1 MRRTARSVDDNCNQ
15 RRAQCPALC
24 LVSLMRVGQAK
35 LEGCIQSKLQG
46 IEALLDKT
54 K

>member
-1 MRRTARSVDDNCNQ
+1 MPGVI
-15 RRAQCPALC
+15 
-24 LVSLMRVGQAK
+24 LMRVGQAK
-35 LEGCIQSKLQG
+35 LERCIQSKLQG